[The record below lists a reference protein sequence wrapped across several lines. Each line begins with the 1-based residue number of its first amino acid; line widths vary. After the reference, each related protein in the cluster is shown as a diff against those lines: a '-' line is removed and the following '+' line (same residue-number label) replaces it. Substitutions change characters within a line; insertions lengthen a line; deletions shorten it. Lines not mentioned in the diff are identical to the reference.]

1 MSKAAYWAWLDG
13 AKVQGIALHDLV
25 EQYGSPLYV
34 YDGNEIRAR
43 LLAYQQAA
51 LQAKIHYA
59 VKANS
64 NLSLLAKMAQ
74 WGRRFR
80 YCVIGRIAAGTNGR
94 R

>member
-1 MSKAAYWAWLDG
+1 MSRAAYWAWLDG

-51 LQAKIHYA
+51 LQAKIH
-59 VKANS
+59 
-64 NLSLLAKMAQ
+64 
-74 WGRRFR
+74 
-80 YCVIGRIAAGTNGR
+80 
-94 R
+94 